1 MIKMLLALATMIV
14 MVGSAAAE
22 PLPVPRQAGQQC
34 PAGYASGA
42 LYCAPMP
49 GTTRE
54 AIRKVRQCPA
64 NWSASGGY
72 CLSPEKR
79 RGR

>member
-1 MIKMLLALATMIV
+1 MIKTVLALATMAAIV
-14 MVGSAAAE
+14 GLAAAE
-22 PLPVPRQAGQQC
+22 PLLVPRQAGQQC
-34 PAGYASGA
+34 PAGYARGA

-49 GTTRE
+49 GTTRD

-64 NWSASGGY
+64 NWVTSGAY
-72 CLSPEKR
+72 CLSPENR